1 MILYTI
7 LGGMFLL
14 SDMEL
19 LECHVQVLY
28 KHNEFNRITQIN
40 ELPFD
45 NAPRIYI
52 GTTKNGKI
60 VRYSNGLDENLIL
73 DLEKII
79 HSSSNIE
86 LAEIIN
92 TLNTTKQLSSIWIGP
107 AYVFPALRMNTS
119 TKVTQITDSNKEL
132 LKPNFP
138 YTYEEFEYKQPCFA
152 IVQDDMVVSICCSA
166 RQTPLAAEASLYT
179 LEAFR
184 GKGYGLEVSNAWAM
198 DIQSQGRIA
207 LYSTSWDNL
216 SSQSVAKK
224 LNLIQYGTDISF
236 S

>member
-1 MILYTI
+1 M

-19 LECHVQVLY
+19 LDCHVQVLY
-28 KHNEFNRITQIN
+28 KHNEFNQITHIN
-40 ELPFD
+40 ELPYD

-60 VRYSNGLDENLIL
+60 VRYSNGLDENLVNDL
-73 DLEKII
+73 DKAIQ
-79 HSSSNIE
+79 SSSNIE

-92 TLNTTKQLSSIWIGP
+92 MLNKHKQLSSVWIGP
-107 AYVFPALRMNTS
+107 AYVFPKLREQQSPTN
-119 TKVTQITDSNKEL
+119 VIQITHANKEL
-132 LKPNFP
+132 LKANFP
-138 YTYEEFEYKQPCFA
+138 YTYEEFEYKQPCYA
-152 IVQDDMVVSICCSA
+152 IIQDDMAVSICCSA
-166 RQTPLAAEASLYT
+166 RQTSMAAEASLYT
-179 LEAFR
+179 LEEFR
-184 GKGYGLEVSNAWAM
+184 GKGYGVDVSNAWAT

-207 LYSTSWDNL
+207 LYSTSWDNF

-224 LNLIQYGTDISF
+224 LKLIQYGTDINF

>member
-1 MILYTI
+1 M
-7 LGGMFLL
+7 L
-14 SDMEL
+14 STMEL

-28 KHNEFNRITQIN
+28 KHNESNRITQIN

-52 GTTKNGKI
+52 GTTKNSKI
-60 VRYSNGLDENLIL
+60 VRYSDRLEENLIL
-73 DLEKII
+73 DLERVI
-79 HSSSNIE
+79 HSSSKIE
-86 LAEIIN
+86 LAEVIN
-92 TLNTTKQLSSIWIGP
+92 TLNTTKQLSNMWIGP
-107 AYVFPALRMNTS
+107 AYVFPTLRMQTS
-119 TKVTQITDSNKEL
+119 TKVIEITDSNKEL

-138 YTYEEFEYKQPCFA
+138 YTYEEFEYKQPCYA
-152 IVQDDMVVSICCSA
+152 IVQDDIAVSICCSA
-166 RQTPLAAEASLYT
+166 RQTQMAAEASLYT
-179 LEAFR
+179 LEEFR
-184 GKGYGLEVSNAWAM
+184 GKGYGLEVSNAWAI

-207 LYSTSWDNL
+207 LYSTSWDNF